1 MNRGEF
7 VTLTLNGQPWTF
19 RALDFDQLEELEAEF
34 ATVNTA
40 VAGAGLMSKP
50 TREALVT
57 IATASLKHKHPDI
70 TPERCRKLITLGTW
84 PDVISAVAGVSGL
97 EPTGASGEAPAGA

>member
-7 VTLTLNGQPWTF
+7 VTLTLGDEPWTF
-19 RALDFDQLEELEAEF
+19 RALDFDQLEELEPEF
-34 ATVNTA
+34 AAVNSA
-40 VAGAGLMSKP
+40 VAARSLMSKE
-50 TREALVT
+50 TRDALAV
-57 IATASLKHKHPDI
+57 IAAASLKHRHPDI

-97 EPTGASGEAPAGA
+97 EPTGASGEAPAGS